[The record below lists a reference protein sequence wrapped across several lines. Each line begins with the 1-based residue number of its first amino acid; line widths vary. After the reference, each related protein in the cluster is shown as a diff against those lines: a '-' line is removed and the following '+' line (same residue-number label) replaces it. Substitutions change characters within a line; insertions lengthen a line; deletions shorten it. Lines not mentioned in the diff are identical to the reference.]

1 MPVKR
6 INHQR
11 TVDFYR
17 GNEEFVKRLLDLE
30 DQVDRQQIPFVTP
43 FLTVDQQEIV
53 QQVISGRCLLDRWGG
68 YAAAENCRIL
78 LAPLWWEHER
88 DFEITL
94 LKGQYADKYHQLS
107 HRDVLGALMK
117 LGIERNVFG
126 DILVEDGVIY
136 LFCTAAIAC
145 YLIQNLTQIG
155 RAKITFT
162 RCEDSIERNVKI
174 EWRTEVISSMRFDT
188 IVAAI
193 THLSRRKAQELIS
206 KGLVKLNHVTLEET
220 ASLCNND
227 CTVSV
232 RGYGRFIVHDTM
244 RRTQKSNAVVEIGRY
259 C

>member
-1 MPVKR
+1 MKKTNR
-6 INHQR
+6 QR
-11 TVDFYR
+11 TVDYYR

-43 FLTVDQQEIV
+43 FLTCDQQEIAR
-53 QQVISGRCLLDRWGG
+53 QVVGERCLLASWGG
-68 YAAAENCRIL
+68 YDAAEYCRMHV
-78 LAPLWWEHER
+78 APLWCTQER
-88 DFEITL
+88 DFEVVL

-107 HRDVLGALMK
+107 HRDVLGALMN

-126 DILVEDGVIY
+126 DILVEDGNIY
-136 LFCTAAIAC
+136 LFCTESIAL

-155 RAKITFT
+155 RAKVTFS
-162 RCEDSIERNVKI
+162 RCEDTLTRDVKI

-188 IVAAI
+188 VVASI
-193 THLSRRKAQELIS
+193 THLSRRKAQELIQS
-206 KGLVKLNHVTLEET
+206 GQVKLNHVTLEET

-232 RGYGRFIVHDTM
+232 RGYGRFLVHDTL
-244 RRTQKSNAVVEIGRY
+244 RRTQKNNAVVEIGRY